1 MFYFTLKNLCAAHR
15 NRSSMPGPRLSR
27 PLHPPAHS
35 GPTVQMTITHQGA
48 AAHLVEE
55 VVEEGEASIP
65 LVDWS
70 SERKYK
76 MLQETQMN
84 WH

>member
-1 MFYFTLKNLCAAHR
+1 ML
-15 NRSSMPGPRLSR
+15 GPRLSR

-55 VVEEGEASIP
+55 EGEGVSIP

-70 SERKYK
+70 SEQNKKK

-84 WH
+84 WHQGSPGLLRKGA

>member
-1 MFYFTLKNLCAAHR
+1 
-15 NRSSMPGPRLSR
+15 MPGPRLSR

-48 AAHLVEE
+48 VAHLVVE
-55 VVEEGEASIP
+55 EEGEGASTP

-70 SERKYK
+70 SEREKK
-76 MLQETQMN
+76 DAGN
-84 WH
+84 PIDWH